1 VTRASEV
8 IAHLLPRK
16 AAPLLERITGLPYG
30 WGLWLRG
37 QAVRRGALTQE
48 RPAAVTAWALAR
60 GPGPSPGVLPAL
72 SRWQALRSLLYQH
85 WDPPPREERGLRWFA
100 GTFSFLLHVGFA
112 LLLIVVALV
121 RYLPPVTQ
129 REVARTQ
136 VSFLGKG
143 TPEEEGGGAPAQEAA
158 AAANAAEEE
167 TAASA
172 ASATS
177 SPAGASTT
185 PAQATPTQ
193 QRAAPAPAS
202 DDSPEQSQADATVS
216 AASPVPPPV
225 EPAPPTPQPPVETQ
239 QNVQVSQADQ
249 QPQQAFV
256 LPPMTPPQLPQ
267 VQTRAPEV
275 TVPQR
280 EVTVVERPVIRAPA
294 VTQTTPQPI
303 LRTRQISVREREIP
317 APAEPLPEI
326 RSPRPLAQREVQV
339 RQPQAP
345 SATVAQREIQMP
357 EIAAPAPPTP
367 APAAPVPPTA
377 AQQPASPAEA
387 AATAQATSEQAKQ
400 ASEPTTTPASQQA
413 SSASSRNA
421 AANANANANAN
432 TSAPPADRA
441 PPAPP
446 GATPAPTSGS
456 WSSPQ
461 KADDW
466 GLADRPTPGARAS
479 DGLFNADGSVKLAGE
494 GDGGAQDKGPPGSRQ
509 AQAIDANKA
518 GEWLDRPPA
527 FTYEQSKFEKY
538 WVPNESLL
546 QEWVRRNIRELE
558 IPIPGTSKRIKCVVS
573 VLQLGG
579 GCGVY
584 DPNLQEQPA
593 QSRPPPQV
601 PVKRNPI
608 PLGS

>member
-1 VTRASEV
+1 
-8 IAHLLPRK
+8 
-16 AAPLLERITGLPYG
+16 
-30 WGLWLRG
+30 
-37 QAVRRGALTQE
+37 
-48 RPAAVTAWALAR
+48 
-60 GPGPSPGVLPAL
+60 
-72 SRWQALRSLLYQH
+72 LRSLLYQH

-100 GTFSFLLHVGFA
+100 GTFSVLLHVGFA

-121 RYLPPVTQ
+121 RYLPPMTQ
-129 REVARTQ
+129 QEVARTQ

-158 AAANAAEEE
+158 AAASTADEE

-172 ASATS
+172 APARS
-177 SPAGASTT
+177 SPARASTA
-185 PAQATPTQ
+185 PPQAAPTQ
-193 QRAAPAPAS
+193 QQAAQAAASEDSVEQTQAGATASAPAP
-202 DDSPEQSQADATVS
+202 
-216 AASPVPPPV
+216 VPAPV
-225 EPAPPTPQPPVETQ
+225 EPAPPTPQPPVEAP

-249 QPQQAFV
+249 QPQQEFV

-267 VQTRAPEV
+267 VQTRTSEV

-280 EVTVVERPVIRAPA
+280 EVTVVERPAIRAPA
-294 VTQTTPQPI
+294 MPQTTPPQPT
-303 LRTRQISVREREIP
+303 LRAREISVREREIP
-317 APAEPLPEI
+317 APPEPLPEI
-326 RSPRPLAQREVQV
+326 RSSRPVAQREVQV
-339 RQPQAP
+339 RQPQAS
-345 SATVAQREIQMP
+345 SATLAQREIQMP
-357 EIAAPAPPTP
+357 EIAPPAPPTP
-367 APAAPVPPTA
+367 VPAAAPATSAPSPTQQQTSQA
-377 AQQPASPAEA
+377 AAS
-387 AATAQATSEQAKQ
+387 ATAQTTPEDAKQ
-400 ASEPTTTPASQQA
+400 ASEPTAARPS
-413 SSASSRNA
+413 SSASSRDGA
-421 AANANANANAN
+421 TATAS
-432 TSAPPADRA
+432 TSAPTANRA
-441 PPAPP
+441 QPAPP

-456 WSSPQ
+456 WSSSQ

-466 GLADRPTPGARAS
+466 GVADRTTPGARAS

-494 GDGGAQDKGPPGSRQ
+494 GDGGTQDKGPPGSRQ

-593 QSRPPPQV
+593 QSRPPPEI

-608 PLGS
+608 PVGS